1 MAIYRVQGPDGRIH
15 RFEGPDNATPQEVEA
30 FAAQTFGDMQRKAN
44 GPKTADGAAP
54 SVASR
59 VGQQLTNAVAGAVRG
74 AGSIGATI
82 LTPVDAAAR
91 ALGIQNEFIGRADRR
106 QAMDEALGGL
116 GADTDSLAYGGGKL
130 AAEIAGTSGVGGLLA
145 KGAAAVPG
153 AAAKVPSI
161 IEAIRTAGMSA
172 GQGGMA
178 ARIAGGA
185 ITGGASA
192 GLVNPEDAGTGAAV
206 GGAAPAVVRT
216 LGAAGRAVGRAV
228 SPNIN
233 NPELARKAVEQYGI
247 PLGSADIS
255 ASRGTKALRS
265 VLNDA
270 PFVGGIGERQGQRVQ
285 EGFNRAVGRTFGA
298 DAPSLTPEV
307 VDAAKKRMGAEFDR
321 IWGQNRL
328 TVDVDMAMGLKALQ
342 DEVAKLPQ
350 GDAARLD
357 SWLRDV
363 AGKVVDDGSGNFVIP
378 GEVANRLQ
386 SKLRVDADK
395 AQGFLKDSMQQLRR
409 TLLDAFNRGVSPEDA
424 AALANNRA
432 QYKAF
437 KTVEPLLQSAEAGV
451 AGRTMGDIPAGL
463 LPQAVRQSYRGGIA
477 QSPFADLTQIGS
489 QYLADRVA
497 RTGGGPRAMIQNSA
511 LGGAVTLGAFAEP
524 MTLAAIPTSAALQQ
538 ALGSPRV
545 AQALLR
551 ANATGAPRAAQAA
564 QQVLASPALA
574 GLFYRAAPVALA
586 TSGDP

>member
-1 MAIYRVQGPDGRIH
+1 MAMYRVQGPDGRIH

-30 FAAQTFGDMQRKAN
+30 FAAQTFGNLQREANAPKAEE
-44 GPKTADGAAP
+44 PFAARLGRQ
-54 SVASR
+54 VM
-59 VGQQLTNAVAGAVRG
+59 NAAAGAVRG

-91 ALGIQNEFIGRADRR
+91 ALGVENSVIGRTDRR
-106 QAMDEALGGL
+106 QAMDAALGNL
-116 GADTDSLAYGGGKL
+116 GADTDSLAYGAGKL
-130 AAEIAGTSGVGGLLA
+130 GAEIAGTSGVGGLLA

-153 AAAKVPSI
+153 LAAKAPAVV
-161 IEAIRTAGMSA
+161 EAIRTAGMSA
-172 GQGGMA
+172 GQGGLA
-178 ARIAGGA
+178 ARTVGGA
-185 ITGGASA
+185 VTGGASA
-192 GLVNPEDAGTGAAV
+192 ALANPDDVGAGTAVGAALPGV
-206 GGAAPAVVRT
+206 VQAA
-216 LGAAGRAVGRAV
+216 GAAGRAVGKAL

-247 PLGSADIS
+247 PLGAADIS

-270 PFVGGIGERQGQRVQ
+270 PLVGGIGERQGQRVQ

-328 TVDVDMAMGLKALQ
+328 TIDVDMAMGLKALQ
-342 DEVAKLPQ
+342 DEVTKLPQ

-357 SWLRDV
+357 SWLREV
-363 AGKVVDDGSGNFVIP
+363 AGKAVDDGAGNMVIP
-378 GEVANRLQ
+378 GDVANRLQ
-386 SKLRVDADK
+386 SKLRTDADK
-395 AQGFLKDSMQQLRR
+395 AQGFLKDSLLTLRR

-424 AALANNRA
+424 AALATNRG

-451 AGRTMGDIPAGL
+451 AGRAAGDIPAGL
-463 LPQAVRQSYRGGIA
+463 LPQAVRQSYRSGIA

-524 MTLAAIPTSAALQQ
+524 MTLAAIPSSAAIQQ
-538 ALGSPRV
+538 VLGSPKV

-551 ANATGAPRAAQAA
+551 ANATGAPRAAVAA
-564 QQVLASPALA
+564 QEVLANPALA
-574 GLFYRAAPVALA
+574 GLFYRGAPLALS
-586 TSGDP
+586 TSGER